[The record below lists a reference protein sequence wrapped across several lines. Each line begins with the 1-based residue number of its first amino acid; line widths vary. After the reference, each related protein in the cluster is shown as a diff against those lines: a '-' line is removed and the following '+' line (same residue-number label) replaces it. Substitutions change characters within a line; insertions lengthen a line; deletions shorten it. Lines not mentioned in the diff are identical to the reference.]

1 MKGILLAGGRGSR
14 LWPLTKSVNKQILP
28 IFDKPMIYYPLV
40 TLMLSG
46 VTEILLITSKEH
58 LSQLENL
65 LQDGSQWGIKIIY
78 EIQTEP
84 KGVADA
90 FNFAP
95 ESFNKESVMLVLGD
109 NFLYGM
115 GLGSSL
121 KTAFTQSGAKC
132 FAYSVSN
139 PQDYGVIK
147 LNENQ
152 EPIEILEKPKSFV
165 SSFAI
170 PGVYFFDSDVYMYK
184 ESLKPSSR
192 GELEITDL
200 LRIYLEKNKLAVD
213 ILERGTAWLD
223 TGNASNLIAAGE
235 FVRVIEERQGL
246 KIGCP
251 EEVAY
256 REGLISRMELSNLCR
271 NLPEGSYKNYLLKF
285 LEESGLS

>member
-90 FNFAP
+90 FNYAP
-95 ESFNKESVMLVLGD
+95 ESFKNESVMLVLGD

-121 KTAFTQSGAKC
+121 RAAFSQSGAKC

-152 EPIEILEKPKSFV
+152 EPIELLEKPKSFV

-170 PGVYFFDSDVYMYK
+170 PGVYFFDSDVYMHK
-184 ESLKPSSR
+184 ESLQPSSR

-200 LRIYLEKNKLAVD
+200 LRVYMEKNELAVD

-285 LEESGLS
+285 LEDSGLS

>member
-58 LSQLENL
+58 LTQLENL
-65 LQDGSQWGIKIIY
+65 LSDGSQWGIKIIY
-78 EIQTEP
+78 EIQAEP

-90 FNFAP
+90 FNYAP
-95 ESFNKESVMLVLGD
+95 ESFKNESVMLVLGD

-121 KTAFTQSGAKC
+121 RAAFSQSGAKC

-152 EPIEILEKPKSFV
+152 EPIELLEKPKSFV

-170 PGVYFFDSDVYMYK
+170 PGVYFFDSDVYMHK
-184 ESLKPSSR
+184 ESLQPSSR

-200 LRIYLEKNKLAVD
+200 LRVYMEKNELAVD

-285 LEESGLS
+285 LEDSGLS